1 MCCPIVGLFFPSE
14 ETAIG
19 TQLFFVSLLKDEFEL
34 LNSEYSIVT
43 ALDHHLQPMTHK
55 STPIIQ
61 SFAVIGL
68 SLTEKGDVHG

>member
-1 MCCPIVGLFFPSE
+1 MGLFFSSE

-68 SLTEKGDVHG
+68 SLTDKGDVHG